1 MDMPILMG
9 CMWGVL
15 TAGVHFLLLRK
26 SLNTVGN
33 RPMTPS
39 VWIWRISSTSRIL
52 AVGVILVMGVLWKN
66 LRLDAAIVT
75 YAVLH
80 TVMMI
85 GYGVYLSGH
94 STRTGVESVD

>member
-1 MDMPILMG
+1 
-9 CMWGVL
+9 
-15 TAGVHFLLLRK
+15 
-26 SLNTVGN
+26 
-33 RPMTPS
+33 
-39 VWIWRISSTSRIL
+39 
-52 AVGVILVMGVLWKN
+52 VGVILVMGVLWKN